1 MAVVQTLSGS
11 VFEPELPKRLL
22 KIAGE
27 IREAGGRAYL
37 VGGWVRDAMLG
48 GNCRDYDIEVYDM
61 EQDELVAILSKFG
74 RCNLIGKAFGVIHLS
89 MKGESLDFSFPRTES
104 KVGYGHRG
112 FVVKTDAKLTFREAA
127 LRRDFTINAMGM
139 ELPELTLCDPYNGV
153 EDLKAGLLRHVGPAF
168 AEDSLRILRGVQFA
182 SRFKLKLAPE
192 TVEMCRTLSLDDLS
206 IERLFEEFKKWLL
219 KPGKPS
225 LGLRAFLDIKLDEYF
240 PEIRPLYA
248 AGPDAQSEAV
258 GWDRLGMLLDNL
270 SYVDNLT
277 DEERMVLMFAGLLA
291 GNVNGAD
298 TTSCS
303 DCEKTALKFLGRI
316 TNEIKLVRGVP
327 LLLKHSFRYE
337 PQSTIPTDSEIRRL
351 SVELSGLR
359 LYLAFLRSNPCYGMD
374 ERHAYV
380 DSFKARAEELGV
392 YERPP
397 MAYLTGKMLMDLGVK
412 PGKQMGELIKKSF
425 ELQLDG
431 EIADEAAAQSWARD
445 QLTST

>member
-1 MAVVQTLSGS
+1 MATVQTLAGES
-11 VFEPELPKRLL
+11 FEPELPKRLL

-61 EQDELVAILSKFG
+61 EQDDLIAILSKFG
-74 RCNLIGKAFGVIHLS
+74 RCNLVGKAFGVIHLS

-112 FVVKTDAKLTFREAA
+112 FVVKTDAKLTFKEAA

-139 ELPELTLCDPYNGV
+139 ELPDLTLCDPYNGV
-153 EDLKAGLLRHVGPAF
+153 EDLKAGVLRHVGPAF

-182 SRFKLKLAPE
+182 SRFRLHLAPE

-219 KPGKPS
+219 KPGRPS
-225 LGLRAFLDIKLDEYF
+225 LGLQAFRDIKLDEYF
-240 PEIRPLYA
+240 PEIKPLA
-248 AGPDAQSEAV
+248 DGED
-258 GWDRLGMLLDNL
+258 GWIKLGDLLNSL
-270 SYVDNLT
+270 SQESGFS
-277 DEERMVLMFAGLLA
+277 DEERMVLMFSGLLA
-291 GNVNGAD
+291 GNAACINQDVKNCD
-298 TTSCS
+298 EETV
-303 DCEKTALKFLGRI
+303 LKFIARI

-327 LLLKHSFRYE
+327 LLLKYAFTVSE
-337 PQSTIPTDSEIRRL
+337 LPSDSAIRRL
-351 SVELSGLR
+351 SVALGGLR
-359 LYLAFLRSNPCYGMD
+359 LLTAFIRHNPLCDSAGRTLLA
-374 ERHAYV
+374 
-380 DSFKARAEELGV
+380 DSFKSRAVQLGV
-392 YERPP
+392 YEKAPV
-397 MAYLTGKMLMDLGVK
+397 AYLTGKMLMDLGVQ

-431 EIADEAAAQSWARD
+431 EITDADAAQSWARE
-445 QLTST
+445 QL

>member
-1 MAVVQTLSGS
+1 MATVQTLAGES
-11 VFEPELPKRLL
+11 FEPELPKRLL

-61 EQDELVAILSKFG
+61 EQDDLIAILSKFG
-74 RCNLIGKAFGVIHLS
+74 RCNLVGKAFGVIHLS

-112 FVVKTDAKLTFREAA
+112 FVVKTDAKLTFKEAA

-139 ELPELTLCDPYNGV
+139 ELPDLTLCDPYNGV
-153 EDLKAGLLRHVGPAF
+153 EDLKAGVLRHVGPAF

-182 SRFKLKLAPE
+182 SRFRLHLAPE

-219 KPGKPS
+219 KPGRPS
-225 LGLRAFLDIKLDEYF
+225 LGLQAFRDIKLDEYF
-240 PEIRPLYA
+240 PEIKPLA
-248 AGPDAQSEAV
+248 EGED
-258 GWDRLGMLLDNL
+258 GWIKLGDLLNSL
-270 SYVDNLT
+270 SQESGFS
-277 DEERMVLMFAGLLA
+277 DEERMVLMFSGLLA
-291 GNVNGAD
+291 GNAVCINQD
-298 TTSCS
+298 V
-303 DCEKTALKFLGRI
+303 KTCDEETVLKFIARI

-327 LLLKHSFRYE
+327 LLLKYAFTVSE
-337 PQSTIPTDSEIRRL
+337 LPSDSAIRRL
-351 SVELSGLR
+351 SVALGGLR
-359 LYLAFLRSNPCYGMD
+359 LLTAFIRHNPLCDSAGRTLLA
-374 ERHAYV
+374 
-380 DSFKARAEELGV
+380 DSFKSRAVQLGV
-392 YERPP
+392 YEKAPV
-397 MAYLTGKMLMDLGVK
+397 AYLTGKMLMDLGVQ

-431 EIADEAAAQSWARD
+431 EITDADAAQSWARE
-445 QLTST
+445 QL